1 MRLLVVLLSLP
12 LLAGCAEESAPPME
26 TDIAESNRNEVCPA
40 DVSEADRAEYPA
52 CN

>member
-1 MRLLVVLLSLP
+1 MKMLVLLLFLP
-12 LLAGCAEESAPPME
+12 LLSACVEETVPLE

-40 DVSEADRAEYPA
+40 DVSEADRADYPA